1 MRIGIIAAMKHEM
14 DLLLDELIDLEETKY
29 LGYTIFSGTVNEHEV
44 FILESGMGKVNAS
57 MATTILISEFSAEL
71 IINTGIAGGISPS
84 KTTDV
89 IIGTRL
95 MYNDVDARVF
105 NYEYGQVPQMPRFF
119 QINPELLVLVKKSLN
134 KANISFKEGL
144 IVSGDKFISSIEPLK
159 EVIDLNPLATEMEGC
174 AVAQV
179 ATRAGVDFLIIRYIS
194 DVIGLPSQ
202 IEDYFEYED
211 KMSKESALI
220 TKSIL
225 NNL

>member
-89 IIGTRL
+89 IIGTKL

-134 KANISFKEGL
+134 KANISYKEGL

-159 EVIDLNPLATEMEGC
+159 EVIDLKPLATEMEGC

>member
-134 KANISFKEGL
+134 KANVSFKEGL